1 MLLVPRLTTIFA
13 AALITIAHPALA
25 QTPNPEAVRREL
37 IEAMRAHTEHD
48 RFELAFNAASAALAI
63 RSDRELLCNAGI
75 LASHLERFPEA
86 AEFLT
91 DCIRLTTEPTTDPD
105 EHQKRLT
112 HASKLAIAR
121 TRVAT
126 LRVLSSGLATI
137 TVNHRNFGLLPAD
150 RDVFVP
156 ANTPIQIHAKDFYG
170 EGSKQI
176 TIAPG
181 HSETVVVPTL
191 RREKSPAF
199 IAPAAP
205 ALRIPAP
212 SPASTSSP
220 LPDATAFR
228 VSLITT
234 LLAAGATAHLSFS
247 AWMDIRSAYELQES
261 VKRRYDCG
269 CECNV
274 QPECSEA
281 FDKINRGESFRDLAI
296 FSGVTTG
303 IGLAITLI
311 GVFPRCFRFEM
322 L

>member
-25 QTPNPEAVRREL
+25 QTPNPEAIRREL

-205 ALRIPAP
+205 ALRIPEP

-228 VSLITT
+228 VSLFATIGVS
-234 LLAAGATAHLSFS
+234 AATAVFSSFAILDFHDADTRLRAAQS
-247 AWMDIRSAYELQES
+247 
-261 VKRRYDCG
+261 RYPCG
-269 CECNV
+269 CQCKVKPDCDE
-274 QPECSEA
+274 
-281 FDKINRGESFRDLAI
+281 FYDLLNRGRAFRDLAI